1 MTDQTY
7 LSRSRRFLAALDSS
21 LSRVMPLLLEW
32 LGETEATHLLR
43 ETRQHYDAL
52 IPRIPF
58 IGPGNPM
65 LALLL
70 PTTRYLAMYRGLQA
84 QGRGIEDAGR
94 LAFAVGTAD
103 AKAIPAFARR
113 MIPQLWFSP
122 WFRGRLSRR
131 AAESVQREFPGDYV
145 LAYVPGDGRTFDY
158 GVDYIECASCKL
170 LQAENA
176 AELAPYVCATDKPTS
191 ELLGWGLTRT
201 MTLAEGSGKCDFRF
215 KKGGSTRVEVPQ
227 SLAPH

>member
-7 LSRSRRFLAALDSS
+7 LSRSKRFLAALDNS
-21 LSRVMPLLLEW
+21 LSRARPLLLEW
-32 LGETEATHLLR
+32 LGERQATHLLR
-43 ETRQHYDAL
+43 ESRQQYEAL

-58 IGPGNPM
+58 IGAGNPM
-65 LALLL
+65 LGLLL
-70 PTTRYLAMYRGLQA
+70 PTTRYLAVYRGLQA

-94 LAFAVGTAD
+94 LAFAMGTAD

-122 WFRGRLSRR
+122 WFRRRLSKR
-131 AAESVQREFPGDYV
+131 AAESVRREFPGDYV
-145 LAYVPGDGRTFDY
+145 LTYVPGDGRTFDY

-201 MTLAEGSGKCDFRF
+201 MTLAEGSAKCDFRF
-215 KKGGSTRVEVPQ
+215 KKGGGTHVDVPQ
-227 SLAPH
+227 SLVPH